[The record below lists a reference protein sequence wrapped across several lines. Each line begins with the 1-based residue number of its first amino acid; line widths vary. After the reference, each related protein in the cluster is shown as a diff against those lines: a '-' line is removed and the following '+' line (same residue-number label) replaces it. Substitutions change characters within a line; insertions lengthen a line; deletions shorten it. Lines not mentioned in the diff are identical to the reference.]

1 MPNNNVNTS
10 AYMRSGNLPGRFE
23 AINYGPTS
31 RLVAGAS
38 IARGS
43 AFGSSDGT
51 LYVENAVNWPP
62 SGYIMVKDNVN
73 CEMIRYTSIGEYN
86 SSARGYPISG
96 LTRRTYWTYSGVN
109 PSGSFAAEA
118 YQLGGTSSSVTFTPD
133 SSLGGV
139 GANGQVSVSYVYS
152 DCAPVVSH
160 WGVSVIM
167 DGRYDDDKSIIFTAG
182 MNRFMTVTAGSQ
194 RPLLAIRIAPSADSG
209 IGKNFGIREIV
220 NRMQLTLNSMEVSS
234 QGLFL
239 IEGILNPQTI
249 TGGGITFPTNWETVT
264 VGSGSLAQVV
274 YFDGTATYNATAATA
289 TGAFTGGDRV
299 FAFYA
304 ENGGGTN
311 YSSTTYDLSR
321 ARDLG
326 TSILSGDGQAG
337 TLNPGFPVGPDVLLI
352 TARNI
357 SASTASNIAARIS
370 WTEAQA

>member
-1 MPNNNVNTS
+1 
-10 AYMRSGNLPGRFE
+10 
-23 AINYGPTS
+23 
-31 RLVAGAS
+31 
-38 IARGS
+38 
-43 AFGSSDGT
+43 
-51 LYVENAVNWPP
+51 
-62 SGYIMVKDNVN
+62 
-73 CEMIRYTSIGEYN
+73 MIRYTNIGSYN

-96 LTRRTYWTYSGVN
+96 LSRRTSWTYAGVN
-109 PSGSFAAEA
+109 PAGSFSSTA
-118 YQLGGTSSSVTFTPD
+118 YTLGGTSSSVTFTPD

-182 MNRFMTVTAGSQ
+182 MNRFMTVAAGAQ

-249 TGGGITFPTNWETVT
+249 TGGSLTFPTNWDSVS

-304 ENGGGTN
+304 ENGGGAN

-326 TSILSGDGQAG
+326 TSIISGDGQAG

-357 SASTASNIAARIS
+357 SAATASNIAARIS

>member
-1 MPNNNVNTS
+1 M
-10 AYMRSGNLPGRFE
+10 
-23 AINYGPTS
+23 
-31 RLVAGAS
+31 
-38 IARGS
+38 
-43 AFGSSDGT
+43 
-51 LYVENAVNWPP
+51 
-62 SGYIMVKDNVN
+62 
-73 CEMIRYTSIGEYN
+73 
-86 SSARGYPISG
+86 
-96 LTRRTYWTYSGVN
+96 
-109 PSGSFAAEA
+109 
-118 YQLGGTSSSVTFTPD
+118 
-133 SSLGGV
+133 

-182 MNRFMTVTAGSQ
+182 MNRFMTVAAGAQ
-194 RPLLAIRIAPSADSG
+194 RPLLAIRISPSADSG

-249 TGGGITFPTNWETVT
+249 TGGSLTFPTNWDSVS

-304 ENGGGTN
+304 ENSGGAN
-311 YSSTTYDLSR
+311 FSSTTYDLSR

-357 SASTASNIAARIS
+357 SAATASNIAARIS